1 MLGSVSQNPT
11 TSSTPYSHANRISSK
26 CPDRLAITWSIDFF
40 RDDQTCLPPPLAR
53 SRLRRLRRDL
63 LRRVRIEFR
72 DQHPVVETVLQGD
85 LPDSDPRVDGLSVK
99 VPFHTIV
106 FSNVSDV
113 SFGAD
118 YGLSGIGLVSRQ
130 AAVQQPTPIWSL
142 QGKFGMPNSGQ
153 CPTRTLTRDVV
164 LH

>member
-40 RDDQTCLPPPLAR
+40 RDDQTCLAPPLAR

-63 LRRVRIEFR
+63 LRRVRIEFH
-72 DQHPVVETVLQGD
+72 DQPPVVETLLQGH

-99 VPFHTIV
+99 VPFYTV
-106 FSNVSDV
+106 GLSKDFGV
-113 SFGAD
+113 SFGPRGARQ
-118 YGLSGIGLVSRQ
+118 VS
-130 AAVQQPTPIWSL
+130 A
-142 QGKFGMPNSGQ
+142 
-153 CPTRTLTRDVV
+153 
-164 LH
+164 